1 MKTTI
6 AIIGGGAAGLAAA
19 LEAARA
25 GARVRVYE
33 ANDRVGKSVL
43 ATGNGRCNF
52 SNADPFQGDYRNAP
66 FVEEAFRSADSQGL
80 SVLGLFEG
88 LGLAWR
94 EESEGRL
101 YPATNKASTVLDVLR
116 AGLAGWGVQEVCVK
130 RAVCLAQDGE
140 GWSVRFEDGSR
151 AFADAVIVAAGGKVS
166 SSLAG
171 SEHPFVA
178 QRAVLGPVK
187 TKTDD
192 IRGLN
197 NIRVRCAVRL
207 LSQGQD
213 RAFEVGEVL
222 FRDYGISGIA
232 VFNLSRFVQKGDF
245 FSLDLLD
252 GLGGVAAAPGELLE
266 HRATAIR
273 DCRSPQSS
281 LSLLDVT
288 EGLLLAPVAR
298 CALKASGLDPKAPW
312 GSVSAEAVE
321 RALRDFRIEA
331 TGAGDAK
338 QCQVHR
344 GGLSVEA
351 FDPATMASRLAPG
364 LYAAGEALDVDA
376 ACGGFNLHWA
386 WISGML
392 AGRNA
397 AAGRNLR

>member
-19 LEAARA
+19 LEASRA

-33 ANDRVGKSVL
+33 ANDRVGKSIL

-52 SNADPFQGDYRNAP
+52 SNADPSRGEYHNAS
-66 FVEEAFRSADSQGL
+66 FVEKAFESAERQNL

-116 AGLAGWGVQEVCVK
+116 AGLAGWGVEEACGK
-130 RAVCLAQDGE
+130 RAVCLAQEGE

-151 AFADAVIVAAGGKVS
+151 AFADAVVVAAGGKMA

-171 SEHPFVA
+171 PEHPFA
-178 QRAVLGPVK
+178 DQRAVLGPVR
-187 TKTDD
+187 TKTDG
-192 IRGLN
+192 IKGLN
-197 NIRVRCAVRL
+197 NIRVRCTARL
-207 LSQGQD
+207 LSG
-213 RAFEVGEVL
+213 REELSREAGEVL

-232 VFNLSRFVQKGDF
+232 VFNLSRFAQKGDF
-245 FSLDLLD
+245 VSLDLLD
-252 GLGGVAAAPGELLE
+252 GLAGASSGELLSR
-266 HRATAIR
+266 RARAIQ
-273 DCRSPQSS
+273 DCRSPRSS
-281 LSLLDVT
+281 LSVLDVT
-288 EGLLLAPVAR
+288 EGLLLEPVAR
-298 CALKASGLDPKAPW
+298 CALKASGIDPKAPW
-312 GSVSAEAVE
+312 ESVAAESVE
-321 RALRDFRIEA
+321 NALRDFRIEV

-344 GGLSVEA
+344 GGLSVDSFCPE
-351 FDPATMASRLAPG
+351 TMASRLAPG